1 MFFIQNPYEYVNW
14 KLVLLNVHVLLGYF
28 AKQKSYIY
36 FDWRNEKYLVSKNVV
51 SNELIYHFKCNYGVS
66 DAPNAFSEASYVVH
80 ISTWLALP
88 SLLVLQSVPSNPM
101 SPINSIL
108 VSCFCFSNSTPTHVL
123 YSLSNDTS
131 PSTYSFDIHHMSS
144 FTSTSIYSVCF
155 YLHVFFLP

>member
-66 DAPNAFSEASYVVH
+66 DAPNAFS
-80 ISTWLALP
+80 
-88 SLLVLQSVPSNPM
+88 
-101 SPINSIL
+101 
-108 VSCFCFSNSTPTHVL
+108 
-123 YSLSNDTS
+123 
-131 PSTYSFDIHHMSS
+131 
-144 FTSTSIYSVCF
+144 
-155 YLHVFFLP
+155 